1 MSTQLDSK
9 TATRQVTT
17 RSVVEMKKRGE
28 KIAVLTAY
36 DFTTARLLDLAGID
50 IVLVGD
56 SASNVFSGNETTL
69 PITVDEMIYH
79 VKAVVRGVHAATRR
93 AMIVADMPFMSYQ
106 LSSEEA
112 LRNAGRIMKETG
124 CHAVKLEGG
133 KTILDAVKRIVDAG
147 IPVMGHLG
155 LTPQSIYKFGS
166 YKVRAQDQAEAEQL
180 IEDAEHLERAGVFSL
195 VLEKIP
201 SALAAR
207 VTEQLSVP
215 TIGIGAGAACDGQ
228 VLVVND
234 MLGLNTQFHPRFVRR
249 YANLEDIISAAVKN
263 YINDVRQGNFP
274 SQDESY

>member
-1 MSTQLDSK
+1 MP
-9 TATRQVTT
+9 ARQVTT
-17 RSVVEMKKRGE
+17 RAVVEMKQRGE

-36 DFTTARLLDLAGID
+36 DFTMARLLDLAGID

-56 SASNVFSGNETTL
+56 SASNVFAGYETTL
-69 PITVDEMIYH
+69 PITLDEMIYH
-79 VKAVVRGVHAATRR
+79 TKAVVRGVHAASGR

-106 LSSEEA
+106 LSPEEA
-112 LRNAGRIMKETG
+112 LKNAGRMMKETG

-133 KTILDAVKRIVDAG
+133 KVVIDAVKRIVDAG

-166 YKVRAQDQAEAEQL
+166 YKVRAQDQEEAEQL
-180 IEDAEHLERAGVFSL
+180 LRDAELLEKAGVFSL

-201 SALAAR
+201 RTLAAQ
-207 VTEQLSVP
+207 VTKMLSIP
-215 TIGIGAGAACDGQ
+215 TIGIGAGAECDGQ

-249 YANLEDIISAAVKN
+249 YANLEEIIANAVRQ
-263 YINDVRQGNFP
+263 YIHDVRCGAFP
-274 SQDESY
+274 SQEESY